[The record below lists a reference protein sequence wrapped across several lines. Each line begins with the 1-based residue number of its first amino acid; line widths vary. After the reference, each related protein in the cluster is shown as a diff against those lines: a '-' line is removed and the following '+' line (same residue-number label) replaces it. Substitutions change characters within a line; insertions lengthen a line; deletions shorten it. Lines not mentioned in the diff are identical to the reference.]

1 MSTGGYDVVVI
12 GAGHNGLTA
21 AAYLAR
27 AKLRTLVVERR
38 PVVGGCVVTE
48 EIFPGYRINTASF
61 EHVQIHWTPVLEELD
76 LTRFG
81 LEYLEP
87 DPAYLMILP
96 EGRSL
101 PIYRDVQRTAEA
113 LARRSARDAQA
124 YREFHSFAQDVLAI
138 VRPAYLAAPT
148 PCNLVRRTTP
158 AVVRRLDH
166 LLHSSWLGQL
176 LRVATSSCRQ
186 LVERLLETPEA
197 RLA

>member
-1 MSTGGYDVVVI
+1 MSTGGYDIVVI

-61 EHVQIHWTPVLEELD
+61 EHVQIHWTPDLEELD
-76 LTRFG
+76 LARSG

-96 EGRSL
+96 EGTSL
-101 PIYRDVQRTAEA
+101 PIYRDVERTRE
-113 LARRSARDAQA
+113 AQA
-124 YREFHSFAQDVLAI
+124 LRSGRGGGGYGAVHAFAE
-138 VRPAYLAAPT
+138 P
-148 PCNLVRRTTP
+148 
-158 AVVRRLDH
+158 
-166 LLHSSWLGQL
+166 
-176 LRVATSSCRQ
+176 
-186 LVERLLETPEA
+186 
-197 RLA
+197 

>member
-76 LTRFG
+76 LARFG

-101 PIYRDVQRTAEA
+101 PIYRDVERTAEA
-113 LARRSARDAQA
+113 LALRSGRDARA
-124 YREFHSFAQDVLAI
+124 YREFHAFAQDVLAI
-138 VRPAYLAAPT
+138 GPARVPGSPDAVGPGAADRPGHRP
-148 PCNLVRRTTP
+148 P
-158 AVVRRLDH
+158 
-166 LLHSSWLGQL
+166 
-176 LRVATSSCRQ
+176 
-186 LVERLLETPEA
+186 
-197 RLA
+197 